1 MMKKTITQEVRF
13 MKLTYLGT
21 AAAEGWPA
29 LFCRCE
35 YCKKALERGGKN
47 LRTRSQAMVN
57 DDLLIDFPADSFSHM
72 QQNGLNFS
80 AVKTLLITH
89 SHMDHFSPT
98 DLHLRSTSYYAHD
111 LSTPNL
117 TLYGN
122 ERVMKLLER
131 ERITREEEPNDTGI
145 SAVEI
150 EAYKPFTAGKYRVTA
165 LPAFHAMNEKAF
177 VYLIEDGEKTL
188 LYLHDTGELFDEVYE
203 YLAANKVRADLISY
217 DCTYVALPSGG
228 GHMGLDSCPKVR
240 ARLEAI
246 GVSDEKTVSVVNHF
260 SHNGKL
266 IHDELEPAAK
276 EIGFLTSYDGMVV
289 EF

>member
-1 MMKKTITQEVRF
+1 

-72 QQNGLNFS
+72 QRNGLNFS

-246 GVSDEKTVSVVNHF
+246 GVSDAKTVSVVNHF

>member
-1 MMKKTITQEVRF
+1 

-35 YCKKALERGGKN
+35 YCVKALERGGKN
-47 LRTRSQAMVN
+47 LRSRSQALVN

-80 AVKTLLITH
+80 AVKNLLITH

-98 DLHLRSTSYYAHD
+98 DLHLRSTSYYAHN
-111 LSTPNL
+111 LTTPHL

-145 SAVEI
+145 TAVQA
-150 EAYKPFTAGKYRVTA
+150 EAYKPFTAGKYRVTP

-188 LYLHDTGELFDEVYE
+188 LYLHDTGELFDEVYD

-240 ARLEAI
+240 ARLESI
-246 GVSDEKTVSVVNHF
+246 GVVHENTVHVINHF

-276 EIGFLTSYDGMVV
+276 ELGFLTSYDGMVV

>member
-1 MMKKTITQEVRF
+1 

-266 IHDELEPAAK
+266 IHDELEPEAK

>member
-1 MMKKTITQEVRF
+1 

-98 DLHLRSTSYYAHD
+98 DLHLRSTSYYAHAKKKVEASRLLDDMTD
-111 LSTPNL
+111 LSHWRVDSHQELINGAKMDSRGINAGTL
-117 TLYGN
+117 THA
-122 ERVMKLLER
+122 ERDR
-131 ERITREEEPNDTGI
+131 R
-145 SAVEI
+145 
-150 EAYKPFTAGKYRVTA
+150 
-165 LPAFHAMNEKAF
+165 
-177 VYLIEDGEKTL
+177 
-188 LYLHDTGELFDEVYE
+188 
-203 YLAANKVRADLISY
+203 KVARLTCPV
-217 DCTYVALPSGG
+217 DCTEKNADYGRGWGLATLFRDC
-228 GHMGLDSCPKVR
+228 GHEDWR
-240 ARLEAI
+240 
-246 GVSDEKTVSVVNHF
+246 DYN
-260 SHNGKL
+260 
-266 IHDELEPAAK
+266 
-276 EIGFLTSYDGMVV
+276 
-289 EF
+289 

>member
-1 MMKKTITQEVRF
+1 

-111 LSTPNL
+111 LTTPNL

-150 EAYKPFTAGKYRVTA
+150 EACKPFTAGKYRVTA

>member
-1 MMKKTITQEVRF
+1 

-145 SAVEI
+145 TAVQI

-246 GVSDEKTVSVVNHF
+246 GVSDANTISVVNHF

>member
-1 MMKKTITQEVRF
+1 MMKKTITKEVCF

-98 DLHLRSTSYYAHD
+98 DLHLRSTSY
-111 LSTPNL
+111 
-117 TLYGN
+117 
-122 ERVMKLLER
+122 
-131 ERITREEEPNDTGI
+131 
-145 SAVEI
+145 
-150 EAYKPFTAGKYRVTA
+150 
-165 LPAFHAMNEKAF
+165 
-177 VYLIEDGEKTL
+177 
-188 LYLHDTGELFDEVYE
+188 
-203 YLAANKVRADLISY
+203 
-217 DCTYVALPSGG
+217 
-228 GHMGLDSCPKVR
+228 
-240 ARLEAI
+240 
-246 GVSDEKTVSVVNHF
+246 
-260 SHNGKL
+260 
-266 IHDELEPAAK
+266 
-276 EIGFLTSYDGMVV
+276 
-289 EF
+289 

>member
-1 MMKKTITQEVRF
+1 MMKKTITKEVCF

-111 LSTPNL
+111 LSTPAL

-150 EAYKPFTAGKYRVTA
+150 QAYKPFAAGKYRVTA

-246 GVSDEKTVSVVNHF
+246 GVSDANTISVVNHF

>member
-1 MMKKTITQEVRF
+1 

-35 YCKKALERGGKN
+35 YCVKALERGGKN
-47 LRTRSQAMVN
+47 LRSRSQALVN

-80 AVKTLLITH
+80 AVKNLLITH

-98 DLHLRSTSYYAHD
+98 DLHLRSTSYYAHNLTSD
-111 LSTPNL
+111 KL

-145 SAVEI
+145 TAVQI

-188 LYLHDTGELFDEVYE
+188 LYLHDTGELFEEVYE
-203 YLAANKVRADLISY
+203 YLAANKIRADLISY

-240 ARLEAI
+240 GRLEAI
-246 GVSDEKTVSVVNHF
+246 GVSDENTISVINHF

>member
-1 MMKKTITQEVRF
+1 MMKKTITKEVRF

-98 DLHLRSTSYYAHD
+98 DLHLRSTSLQPPCAPPRKIPEFHCE
-111 LSTPNL
+111 T
-117 TLYGN
+117 T
-122 ERVMKLLER
+122 
-131 ERITREEEPNDTGI
+131 EEIPI
-145 SAVEI
+145 
-150 EAYKPFTAGKYRVTA
+150 
-165 LPAFHAMNEKAF
+165 LPQPQPTDP
-177 VYLIEDGEKTL
+177 L
-188 LYLHDTGELFDEVYE
+188 YE
-203 YLAANKVRADLISY
+203 YNLDPLRLSLA
-217 DCTYVALPSGG
+217 
-228 GHMGLDSCPKVR
+228 
-240 ARLEAI
+240 
-246 GVSDEKTVSVVNHF
+246 
-260 SHNGKL
+260 
-266 IHDELEPAAK
+266 
-276 EIGFLTSYDGMVV
+276 
-289 EF
+289 

>member
-1 MMKKTITQEVRF
+1 MMKKTITKEVRF

-266 IHDELEPAAK
+266 IYDELEPAAK

>member
-1 MMKKTITQEVRF
+1 

-35 YCKKALERGGKN
+35 YCVKALERGGKN
-47 LRTRSQAMVN
+47 LRSRSQALVN

-80 AVKTLLITH
+80 AVKDLLITH

-98 DLHLRSTSYYAHD
+98 DLHLRSTSYYAH
-111 LSTPNL
+111 NL
-117 TLYGN
+117 TTPHLTLHGN

-145 SAVEI
+145 TAVQV
-150 EAYKPFTAGKYRVTA
+150 EAYKPFAAGKYRVTA

-240 ARLEAI
+240 ARLESI
-246 GVSDEKTVSVVNHF
+246 GVVHENTVHVINHF

-276 EIGFLTSYDGMVV
+276 ELGFLTSYDGMVV

>member
-1 MMKKTITQEVRF
+1 

-150 EAYKPFTAGKYRVTA
+150 QAYKPFTAGKYRVTA

-246 GVSDEKTVSVVNHF
+246 GVSDANTISVVNHF

-266 IHDELEPAAK
+266 IHDELVPAAK

>member
-1 MMKKTITQEVRF
+1 

-35 YCKKALERGGKN
+35 YCMKALERGGKN

-80 AVKTLLITH
+80 AVETLLITH
-89 SHMDHFSPT
+89 SHMDHFSPA
-98 DLHLRSTSYYAHD
+98 DLHLRSLSFYAHN
-111 LSTPNL
+111 LTKPSL

-122 ERVMKLLER
+122 QRVMSLLEKQ
-131 ERITREEEPNDTGI
+131 RITRPEEPNDDTGI

-150 EAYKPFTAGKYRVTA
+150 KAYQPFTAGKYRVTA
-165 LPAFHAMNEKAF
+165 LPAFHAMNENAF

-188 LYLHDTGELFDEVYE
+188 LYLHDTGELFDEVYD
-203 YLAANKVRADLISY
+203 YLQANKVRADLISY

-240 ARLEAI
+240 ERLASI
-246 GVSDEKTVSVVNHF
+246 GVCDEKTVHVVNHF

-266 IHDELEPAAK
+266 IHDELEPVAA
-276 EIGFLTSYDGMVV
+276 EIGFLTSYDGMTV

>member
-1 MMKKTITQEVRF
+1 

-240 ARLEAI
+240 ARLETI

>member
-1 MMKKTITQEVRF
+1 

-35 YCKKALERGGKN
+35 YCVKALERGGKN
-47 LRTRSQAMVN
+47 LRSRSQALVN

-80 AVKTLLITH
+80 AVKNLLITH

-98 DLHLRSTSYYAHD
+98 DLHLRSTSYYAH
-111 LSTPNL
+111 NL
-117 TLYGN
+117 TTPHLTLHGN

-145 SAVEI
+145 TAVQV

-188 LYLHDTGELFDEVYE
+188 LYLHDTGELFDEVYD

-240 ARLEAI
+240 ARLESI
-246 GVSDEKTVSVVNHF
+246 GVVHENTVHVINHF

-266 IHDELEPAAK
+266 IYDELEPAAK
-276 EIGFLTSYDGMVV
+276 ELGFLTSYDGMVV

>member
-1 MMKKTITQEVRF
+1 

-35 YCKKALERGGKN
+35 YCVKALERGGKN
-47 LRTRSQAMVN
+47 LRSRSQALVN

-80 AVKTLLITH
+80 AVKDLLITH

-98 DLHLRSTSYYAHD
+98 DLHLRSTSYYAH
-111 LSTPNL
+111 NL
-117 TLYGN
+117 TTPHLTLHGN

-145 SAVEI
+145 TAVQV

-188 LYLHDTGELFDEVYE
+188 LYLHDTGELFDEVYD

-240 ARLEAI
+240 ARLESI
-246 GVSDEKTVSVVNHF
+246 GVVHENTVHVINHF

-276 EIGFLTSYDGMVV
+276 ELGFLTSYDGMVV

>member
-1 MMKKTITQEVRF
+1 

-150 EAYKPFTAGKYRVTA
+150 QAYKPFTAGKYRVTA

-246 GVSDEKTVSVVNHF
+246 GVSDANTISVVNHF

>member
-1 MMKKTITQEVRF
+1 

-35 YCKKALERGGKN
+35 YCVKALERGGKN
-47 LRTRSQAMVN
+47 LRSRSQALVN

-80 AVKTLLITH
+80 AVKDLLITH

-98 DLHLRSTSYYAHD
+98 DLHLRSTSYYAH
-111 LSTPNL
+111 NL
-117 TLYGN
+117 TTPHLTLHGN

-145 SAVEI
+145 TAVQV

-188 LYLHDTGELFDEVYE
+188 LYLHDTGELFDEVYD

-240 ARLEAI
+240 ERLESI
-246 GVSDEKTVSVVNHF
+246 GVVHENTVHVINHF

-276 EIGFLTSYDGMVV
+276 ELGFLTSYDGMVV

>member
-1 MMKKTITQEVRF
+1 

-111 LSTPNL
+111 LSTPAL

-246 GVSDEKTVSVVNHF
+246 GVSDANTISVVNHF

>member
-1 MMKKTITQEVRF
+1 MMKKTITKEVRF

-89 SHMDHFSPT
+89 SHIDHFSPT

>member
-1 MMKKTITQEVRF
+1 
-13 MKLTYLGT
+13 
-21 AAAEGWPA
+21 
-29 LFCRCE
+29 
-35 YCKKALERGGKN
+35 
-47 LRTRSQAMVN
+47 
-57 DDLLIDFPADSFSHM
+57 
-72 QQNGLNFS
+72 
-80 AVKTLLITH
+80 
-89 SHMDHFSPT
+89 MDHFSPT

-111 LSTPNL
+111 LTTPNL

>member
-1 MMKKTITQEVRF
+1 MMKKTITKEVRF

-246 GVSDEKTVSVVNHF
+246 GVSDNNTISIVNHF

>member
-1 MMKKTITQEVRF
+1 

-35 YCKKALERGGKN
+35 YCTKALERGGKN
-47 LRTRSQAMVN
+47 LRTRSQALVN

-80 AVKTLLITH
+80 AVKYLLITH
-89 SHMDHFSPT
+89 SHMDHFMPT
-98 DLHLRSTSYYAHD
+98 DLHLRSGSYYAH
-111 LSTPNL
+111 NL
-117 TLYGN
+117 TSDSLDLYGN
-122 ERVMKLLER
+122 ERVNKLLQNER
-131 ERITREEEPNDTGI
+131 VVRDEEPNDTGI
-145 SAVEI
+145 RAHVVKAFE
-150 EAYKPFTAGKYRVTA
+150 PFACGRYTVTP
-165 LPAFHAMNEKAF
+165 LPATHAERENAF
-177 VYLIEDGEKTL
+177 VYLINDGEKTL
-188 LYLHDTGELFDEVYE
+188 LYLHDTGLPREEVYE
-203 YLAANKVRADLISY
+203 YLKEHQVKADLVSY

-228 GHMGLDSCPKVR
+228 GHLGLDSCPVVR
-240 ARLEAI
+240 QRLEEI
-246 GVSDEKTVSVVNHF
+246 GVSDAHTVSVVNHF

-276 EIGFLTSYDGMVV
+276 ELGFLTSYDGMAV

>member
-1 MMKKTITQEVRF
+1 

-35 YCKKALERGGKN
+35 YCVKALERGGKN
-47 LRTRSQAMVN
+47 LRSRSQALVN

-80 AVKTLLITH
+80 AVKDLLVTH

-98 DLHLRSTSYYAHD
+98 DLHLRSTSYYAH
-111 LSTPNL
+111 NL
-117 TLYGN
+117 TTPHLTLHGN

-145 SAVEI
+145 TAVLV

-203 YLAANKVRADLISY
+203 YLAANKVKADLISY

-240 ARLEAI
+240 ARLASI
-246 GVSDEKTVSVVNHF
+246 GVAHENTVHVINHF

-276 EIGFLTSYDGMVV
+276 ELGFLTSYDGMVV